1 MSDPFTQIYRE
12 LKELRRAMERMVRPV
27 EVKEWDPDKNTVKV
41 SVGDGDPVEA
51 RVASLSSGALKVRMT
66 PSVGQAMLMIC
77 PNGDARQAVV
87 IPGDWTG
94 QNASPSNETSECHI
108 TRGNATFTLADGKIV
123 LSVGDASL
131 TVTAGGIETQGDI
144 DLNGGYVKSDGKVID
159 HTHRHKDVVAGF
171 DPTGVPV

>member
-27 EVKEWDPDKNTVKV
+27 EVKEWDPDKNTVEV
-41 SVGDGDPVEA
+41 SVGDGEPVEA

-94 QNASPSNETSECHI
+94 QNASPSNESGECHI
-108 TRGNATFTLADGKIV
+108 TLGSATFTLADGKIV

-131 TVTAGGIETQGDI
+131 TITAGGIETIKDI
-144 DLNGGYVKSDGKVID
+144 DLNDGYVKSDGTVID
-159 HTHRHKDVVAGF
+159 HTHKHTGVVAGM
-171 DPTGVPV
+171 DISGVPV